1 MNPNDIK
8 AWMDQKEIDM
18 VLKYLNQKPGSTM
31 LEWGCGGST
40 LLFPKHVKTYISI
53 EHNLDWYI
61 DVQKAIQINNLTNVG
76 FYLVDIPK
84 GVPTKR
90 ENFYDKWHKE
100 IHMLS
105 ENERNTIPELDY
117 CLYPRDKYVWLD
129 YIDVVDEIGIDKYDF
144 VFIDGRARGDCAF
157 KALQYIHDDSLVFIH
172 DFWGREE
179 YHAVLEYY
187 DVVDSVKDTLRPP
200 AGMTIVA
207 LRRKK

>member
-1 MNPNDIK
+1 MGFEI
-8 AWMDQKEIDM
+8 WMENSEIDM
-18 VLKYLNQKPGSTM
+18 VMKYLRQKPDYTM

-40 LLFPKHVKTYISI
+40 LLFSSNAKKYVSI
-53 EHNLDWYI
+53 EHNLDWYVEVSKEIKKYNRNNI
-61 DVQKAIQINNLTNVG
+61 D
-76 FYLVDIPK
+76 FYLADIPK

-90 ENFYDKWHKE
+90 EKFYDKWTNE
-100 IHMLS
+100 IHALS
-105 ENERNTIPELDY
+105 KENNNTVPNLDY
-117 CLYPRDKYVWLD
+117 CLYPRDKYIWGD
-129 YIDVVDEIGIDKYDF
+129 YIDLVDEISIDKYDF